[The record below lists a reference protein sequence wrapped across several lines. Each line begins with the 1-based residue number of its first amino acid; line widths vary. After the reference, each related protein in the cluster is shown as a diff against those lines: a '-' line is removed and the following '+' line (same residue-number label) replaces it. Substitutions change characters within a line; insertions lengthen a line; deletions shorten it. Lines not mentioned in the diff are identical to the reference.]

1 MKMKLP
7 KLPDRVPVKLTV
19 TLPSSLASRLRHYAD
34 LYAETY
40 GVHEE
45 PAELVPYI
53 IDAFLNGDVEFRRAS
68 QAKDHNE
75 TTESQSRLASNGRSR
90 SEPDPTIRELRKPR
104 ALGPRPDGSD
114 G

>member
-1 MKMKLP
+1 MKIKLS

-19 TLPSSLASRLRHYAD
+19 TLTPDLASRLRGYAD

-40 GVHEE
+40 GVREE

-53 IDAFLNGDVEFRRAS
+53 LDAFLKGDVEFRRAS
-68 QAKDHNE
+68 QAKGDNGTASSQPSSPSITH
-75 TTESQSRLASNGRSR
+75 TRIESDA
-90 SEPDPTIRELRKPR
+90 EIREPRKPR
-104 ALGPRPDGSD
+104 VLGPRSEVSD